1 MSPLAIRF
9 FVATYPG
16 SEIPGIEPHPSQS
29 GECEDGNIRLCGTQ
43 FHWRPALD
51 YVGSPIYAE
60 DPGGDAQALIEFDNA
75 RTI

>member
-9 FVATYPG
+9 FVATYSG

-29 GECEDGNIRLCGTQ
+29 GECEDGNIRLCG
-43 FHWRPALD
+43 
-51 YVGSPIYAE
+51 SPIYAE
-60 DPGGDAQALIEFDNA
+60 DPGGDARALIEFDNA